1 MHKISK
7 RVHSRMKIL
16 EKRGN
21 DEKDHK
27 LGAFGCLGGG
37 GRPAYLF
44 ESDVGR
50 GRGEVHAASTGTW

>member
-1 MHKISK
+1 
-7 RVHSRMKIL
+7 MKIL

-50 GRGEVHAASTGTW
+50 GRGEFHAASAGTW